1 MYIHRYIYI
10 YMYIYIYIPNLCE
23 ILAEVPWSPSMVKSG
38 TLLNG
43 LSGSR
48 IEIDGCGSQMHRA
61 PKIVACPP
69 WKSSMVAMVAMVAA
83 QEQVMQSGIRP
94 ESIGIISPY
103 GAQVG
108 SRNGHQRTST
118 GHHGTG
124 EVDPTKLALQRAD
137 VRASEHR
144 RCVPRSRGSEFG
156 PLVPGK
162 GHAVIKRGGLPH
174 FTAKIPGKMQEN
186 DDQLW
191 STTKFEVPDSDM
203 PWSC

>member
-1 MYIHRYIYI
+1 
-10 YMYIYIYIPNLCE
+10 
-23 ILAEVPWSPSMVKSG
+23 
-38 TLLNG
+38 
-43 LSGSR
+43 
-48 IEIDGCGSQMHRA
+48 
-61 PKIVACPP
+61 
-69 WKSSMVAMVAMVAA
+69 MVAMVAMVAA

-186 DDQLW
+186 DDQL
-191 STTKFEVPDSDM
+191 
-203 PWSC
+203 